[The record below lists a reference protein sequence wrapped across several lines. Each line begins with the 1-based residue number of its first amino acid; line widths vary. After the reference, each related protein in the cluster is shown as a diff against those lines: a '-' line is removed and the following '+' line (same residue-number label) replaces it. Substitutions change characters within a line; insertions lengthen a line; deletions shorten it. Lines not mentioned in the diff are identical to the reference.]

1 MSARWRGRR
10 STSGFEISKLSP
22 RTRNNLRSAVQT
34 FFSFAKS
41 RGYLPKD
48 HDEID
53 SVPVVKDRG
62 GAIEVFTPTEL
73 VEILNHTGEGLIPFV
88 TLGAFAGIR
97 HAEIQRLDWKDIR
110 FEEDGIIEIHA
121 GNAKTA
127 SRRTVPIVENLR
139 QWLLPH
145 RLASGLVCPAP
156 ECGIRDAPD
165 RKESQ

>member
-1 MSARWRGRR
+1 MA
-10 STSGFEISKLSP
+10 
-22 RTRNNLRSAVQT
+22 
-34 FFSFAKS
+34 
-41 RGYLPKD
+41 KD
-48 HDEID
+48 HDEIE

-62 GAIEVFTPTEL
+62 GKIEVFVPAEL
-73 VEILNHTGEGLIPFV
+73 VEVLNHTGEGLILFV

-110 FEEDGIIEIHA
+110 FEDGIIEIHA

-145 RLASGLVCPAP
+145 RLASGLVCPCRNVAF
-156 ECGIRDAPD
+156 EMHLIAKRANEA
-165 RKESQ
+165 RRAAWAKSR